1 MKRRVWLVN
10 KYAMPPEFEPR
21 PRSLKFAHY
30 LTLMGY
36 DVTIFGS
43 SVMHNMNRDLI
54 EDGSKY
60 VAKTYGDVKFV
71 HIKTPSYKSTSGLAR
86 VFSDFYFHW
95 RLRQLAHFFEKPDVI
110 VGTTSP
116 VLTNPVLS
124 YAHRHGIKYITDM
137 EDMWPDDFVDFG
149 FISENNPLMKLA
161 YRQARYNYV
170 ESDASVFTLSGCFDY
185 FKQKKWDKENGG
197 PVDLNK
203 VYYINNGVD
212 LDFFNDCLK
221 KYSIE
226 DEDLLQTD
234 RKNIIYLGSIRL
246 VNNLIQAIKAAEILK
261 IRDDVQFLIYGD
273 GDDRDA
279 LIDYCK
285 EHKLD
290 NVKFKAKWTNPKYV
304 PFILTHS
311 YLNLLNYVSSDFAKR
326 GISSGK
332 MFQYMASGRPIVCNI
347 NILNCP
353 ITANQIGIASE
364 LKTPEEYA
372 NAIEHILS
380 LSMNDYKAMCDR
392 AYKTAEQFDY
402 KKLASE
408 LAGVIES
415 L

>member
-1 MKRRVWLVN
+1 MKRIWLVN

-21 PRSLKFAHY
+21 PRSVKFAHY
-30 LTLMGY
+30 LTLQGY

-60 VAKTYGDVKFV
+60 IIRTYGDVKFV
-71 HIKTPSYKSTSGLAR
+71 HIKTPSYKSTSGMAR

-95 RLRQLAHFFEKPDVI
+95 RLRQLAHSFEKPDVI

-116 VLTNPVLS
+116 ILTNPILS

-149 FISENNPLMKLA
+149 FISENNPLMKLS
-161 YRQARYNYV
+161 YRQARHNYV
-170 ESDASVFTLSGCFDY
+170 KSDASVFTLSGCYDY
-185 FKQKKWDKENGG
+185 FKQKKWDKESGG

-203 VYYINNGVD
+203 VHYINNGVD
-212 LDFFNDCLK
+212 LDFFNDCLDK
-221 KYSIE
+221 FSLE
-226 DEDLLQTD
+226 DEDLTQTVK
-234 RKNIIYLGSIRL
+234 KNITYLGSIRL

-261 IRDDVQFLIYGD
+261 DRNDIQFLIYGD
-273 GDDRDA
+273 GDDRES
-279 LIDYCK
+279 LIEYCK
-285 EHKLD
+285 IHKLD
-290 NVKFKAKWTNPKYV
+290 NVKFKAKWTDPKYV
-304 PFILTHS
+304 PFILSHS
-311 YLNLLNYVSSDFAKR
+311 YMNLLNYVSSEFAKR

-332 MFQYMASGRPIVCNI
+332 MFQYMASSRPIVCNI

-353 ITANQIGIASE
+353 ITANHIGIAKE
-364 LKTPEEYA
+364 LNTPEEYA
-372 NAIEHILS
+372 NAIEQIIS
-380 LSMNDYKAMCDR
+380 LPEDDYNAMCKR

-402 KKLASE
+402 KKLASDM
-408 LAGVIES
+408 AKVIER

>member
-1 MKRRVWLVN
+1 MKRIWLVN

-21 PRSLKFAHY
+21 PRSVKFAHY
-30 LTLMGY
+30 LTLQGY

-54 EDGSKY
+54 EDGSEY
-60 VAKTYGDVKFV
+60 VCRQYGDVKFV

-95 RLRQLAHFFEKPDVI
+95 RLRQLAHLFDKPDVI

-116 VLTNPVLS
+116 ILTNPILS
-124 YAHRHGIKYITDM
+124 YAHRQGIKYITDM

-161 YRQARYNYV
+161 YRQARHNYV
-170 ESDASVFTLSGCFDY
+170 KSDASVFTLSGCYDY
-185 FKQKKWDKENGG
+185 FKQKKWDKDSGG
-197 PVDLNK
+197 PVDMNK
-203 VYYINNGVD
+203 VFYINNGVD
-212 LDFFNDCLK
+212 LDFFNECHE
-221 KYSIE
+221 KYSLD
-226 DEDLLQTD
+226 DEDLTQTEK
-234 RKNIIYLGSIRL
+234 KNITYLGSIRL

-261 IRDDVQFLIYGD
+261 DRKDIQFLIYGD
-273 GDDRDA
+273 GDDRET
-279 LIDYCK
+279 LVQYCK
-285 EHKLD
+285 EHHLD
-290 NVKFKAKWTNPKYV
+290 NVKFKAKWTDPKYV

-311 YLNLLNYVSSDFAKR
+311 YLNLLNYVSSEFAKR

-332 MFQYMASGRPIVCNI
+332 MFQYMASSKPIVCNI

-353 ITANQIGIASE
+353 ITANQIGIARE

-372 NAIEHILS
+372 NAIERILS
-380 LSMNDYKAMCDR
+380 LSEVDYKAMCDR
-392 AYKTAEQFDY
+392 AYKTAEQFDF
-402 KKLASE
+402 KKLA
-408 LAGVIES
+408 ADMARVIES

>member
-10 KYAMPPEFEPR
+10 KYAMPPAFEPR
-21 PRSLKFAHY
+21 PRSVKFAHY
-30 LTLMGY
+30 LTQMGY

-54 EDGSKY
+54 EDGSRY
-60 VAKTYGDVKFV
+60 IARTYDDIKFV

-86 VFSDFYFHW
+86 IFSDFYFHW
-95 RLRQLAHFFEKPDVI
+95 RLRQLAHLFEKPDVI

-149 FISENNPLMKLA
+149 FISERNPLMKLA
-161 YRQARYNYV
+161 YRQARHNYV
-170 ESDASVFTLSGCFDY
+170 ESDASVFTLSGCYDY
-185 FKQKKWDKENGG
+185 FKQKKWDKESGG
-197 PVDLNK
+197 PVDLKK
-203 VYYINNGVD
+203 VHYINNGVD

-221 KYSIE
+221 KYSLD
-226 DEDLLQTD
+226 DEDLTQTEK
-234 RKNIIYLGSIRL
+234 KNITYLGSIRL
-246 VNNLIQAIKAAEILK
+246 VNNLIQAIKAAEIMK
-261 IRDDVQFLIYGD
+261 DRNDVQFLIYGD
-273 GDDRDA
+273 GDDRET
-279 LIDYCK
+279 LIEYCK

-290 NVKFKAKWTNPKYV
+290 NVKFKAKWTDPKYV
-304 PFILTHS
+304 PFILSHS

-347 NILNCP
+347 NILHCP
-353 ITANQIGIASE
+353 ITDNQIGIAHE
-364 LKTPEEYA
+364 LKTSEEYA
-372 NAIEHILS
+372 GAIEQILS
-380 LSMNDYKAMCDR
+380 LPEEEYRAMCHR
-392 AYKTAEQFDY
+392 AYKTAEKFDY
-402 KKLASE
+402 KRLASDMAE
-408 LAGVIES
+408 VIER